1 MKRIDVPPD
10 VAAKALFYSD
20 RTCCV
25 CRVKGKPV
33 QIHHIDDNKSNNDI
47 KNLAIL
53 CLDCHNDTQIS
64 GGFHRK
70 LSEEQIILY
79 RDDWLSLVAR
89 ERTKELL
96 YNKKQSSPQDIEL
109 ITTELEILRERKQ
122 YELLAIHY
130 NIIGN
135 TELRDKYIDMALKQ
149 NTSDE
154 NEIFLRALQGKIEF
168 VNKKKIKKEID
179 RNIKSKDWSQLAR
192 LYVDIKDWNN
202 AIQYY
207 FKDICRSLQKGNTF
221 SAAYYLKELTENE
234 LHKPLFERAYR
245 EFSKQKNL
253 WWQVRTLQEL
263 KWYSE
268 LKSLLISHRK
278 EIEKS
283 GDLLFLQ
290 LLYKIT
296 GEKEK
301 LLEVNRKLASST
313 KIVKIYFE
321 KQKKREKKS
330 R

>member
-1 MKRIDVPPD
+1 MKRIAVPTD

-47 KNLAIL
+47 NNLAIL
-53 CLDCHNDTQIS
+53 CFECHNNTQIS
-64 GGFHRK
+64 GGFNRK

-79 RDDWLSLVAR
+79 RDDWLSSVAR
-89 ERTKELL
+89 KRTKEFF
-96 YNKKQSSPQDIEL
+96 YDKKQSSPQDIEL

-154 NEIFLRALQGKIEF
+154 NEIFLRALQSKIEL
-168 VNKKKIKKEID
+168 VNKKKIKNEID
-179 RNIKSKDWSQLAR
+179 QKIKDKDWSELAR
-192 LYVDIKDWNN
+192 LYIDIKDWNN

-207 FKDICRSLQKGNTF
+207 FKTICESLQEGSTF
-221 SAAYYLKELTENE
+221 AAAYYLKELTENE

-263 KWYSE
+263 KWDTE

-283 GDLLFLQ
+283 GDLLLLRFL
-290 LLYKIT
+290 YEIT

-301 LLEVNRKLASST
+301 LLEVNKKFASSI
-313 KIVKIYFE
+313 KM
-321 KQKKREKKS
+321 QKY
-330 R
+330 